1 MNKEEA
7 VKWMTESKLA
17 ENEFS
22 AGYIWDGLHLES
34 WEAVSGVQKELVKTY
49 RELRGFI
56 KDTKLCYEYALAG
69 VELPKDEQVRQKVD
83 FEKRIKELGY
93 HD

>member
-22 AGYIWDGLHLES
+22 AGHIWEGLKL
-34 WEAVSGVQKELVKTY
+34 WEHEEETQKELVKTY
-49 RELRGFI
+49 RKWRKLS
-56 KDTKLCYEYALAG
+56 KDTKLCYWNTLAG
-69 VELPKDEQVRQKVD
+69 VELPKDEDRDYKKII
-83 FEKRIKELGY
+83 EELGFY
-93 HD
+93 G